1 MLREVLCLENL
12 RYEEGER
19 RIFGRLTLYEGEI
32 AAILGLHDSGCEDI
46 ISCLAG
52 THKDFGAICHIG
64 GKHIKIQSQSDSE
77 KNGIR
82 LIDLDMPFVE
92 SFSVAEFLL
101 LSEKDTHRAI
111 LNKDRMEADAAR
123 QLEGLGVYLSGNMLV
138 GELSPAERKIL
149 LLAKALRSE
158 GLIYILKGLI
168 YPAAQIENHQLFKI
182 LRHQT
187 SLGKTFLLAGNS
199 ASEPTEFIDRLIVVR
214 NGIIMRPIPNGQI
227 YKDTTARLLLGR
239 DISALKKAQRVE
251 DVELLRVEGAECIL
265 GEVLRVNKGEVVS
278 ILASRH
284 ESAEALLEALCGRSI
299 HTDAPWRFFIEG
311 KPVSGTNALNA
322 GIAYIP
328 EEMQVNGLCE
338 NLSLG
343 DNLLLSVLTQGRYR
357 SWHCSPSIKRHLE
370 KLFWEEM
377 SGLRNHQILP
387 SRIADMDAYIRCGV
401 ALMKTELLRPRLII
415 LFHPFIRADEE
426 SRELITLFV
435 NRWKRRG
442 IAILILT
449 SGTLDAYDLSDRV
462 IDI

>member
-1 MLREVLCLENL
+1 MLHEILCLENL
-12 RYEEGER
+12 RYEGCER
-19 RIFGRLTLYEGEI
+19 RIFGRFTLYEGEI
-32 AAILGLHDSGCEDI
+32 AALLGLHNSGCGDI
-46 ISCLAG
+46 VSYLLG
-52 THKDFGAICHIG
+52 THKDFGTVCHIG
-64 GKHIKIQSQSDSE
+64 GKPIKIQSPIDAE

-82 LIDLDMPFVE
+82 LIDMDMPLVE

-101 LSEKDTHRAI
+101 LNGKDMHRVM
-111 LNKDRMEADAAR
+111 LNKDSMEAEATR
-123 QLEGLGVYLSGNMLV
+123 QLEELGVYLSGNMHV
-138 GELSPAERKIL
+138 GDLSPGERKIL

-158 GLIYILKGLI
+158 GVIYIIKGLI
-168 YPAAQIENHQLFKI
+168 HPATQVENHQLFKI

-187 SLGKTFLLAGNS
+187 SLGRTFLLTGNS
-199 ASEPTEFIDRLIVVR
+199 ASEPTEFIGRLIVVR
-214 NGIIMRPIPNGQI
+214 NGIIMHPIPNGQI
-227 YKDTTARLLLGR
+227 DKDTTARLLLGR
-239 DISALKKAQRVE
+239 DISVLKKAQRVE

-265 GEVLRVNKGEVVS
+265 GEVLRVNQGEVISV
-278 ILASRH
+278 LASRH

-299 HTDAPWRFFIEG
+299 HADAPWRFFVEG
-311 KPVSGTNALNA
+311 KPFSGANALNA
-322 GIAYIP
+322 GVAYIP
-328 EEMQVNGLCE
+328 EEMQVKGLCE

-343 DNLLLSVLTQGRYR
+343 DNLLLSVLSQGRYR
-357 SWHCSPSIKRHLE
+357 SWHCSPSIKRYLE

-377 SGLRNHQILP
+377 SSLRNHQVLP
-387 SRIADMDAYIRCGV
+387 SRVADMDAYIRCGV
-401 ALMKTELLRPRLII
+401 VLMKTELLRPRLII